1 MMSLDSLDPKL
12 REANVLLARFLEC
25 QDEPQAE
32 KLLDRLLTEHC
43 IPITRAVLS
52 RKSFDAAEAEQVTG
66 LACGS
71 IVQHLQ
77 KSRSERVPNPVQHF
91 KAYVRLM
98 TERAF
103 GDFLDDKYPERRRL
117 KQRILYVVKAQNP
130 AQKWLA
136 AWQSSKGRTVFG
148 LTAWQGQ
155 EAAPNERAALLREDP
170 CTAADRALPNEDP
183 PHAPLATLIAGL
195 LVWTGQ
201 PVELEELVNGI
212 GRIQGIRDVQPIAVS
227 QHGSDDAPHS
237 IYEEMPDKTQNM
249 ERDTERRDLLARVWA
264 EICRL
269 QVSQRIVLLLG
280 MKDDKGG
287 SPLDLLAS
295 QRVVGLRQIA
305 EQLEMQWSDFA
316 RVWQEVPLDD
326 KRLAGMLHISEEN
339 VRFKR
344 HAARARLRERMA
356 AQME

>member
-1 MMSLDSLDPKL
+1 MMSLDSLDAKL

-25 QDEPQAE
+25 QDETQAD

-43 IPITRAVLS
+43 LPMSRGILS
-52 RKSFDAAEAEQVTG
+52 RKSLDPAEAEQVTG

-77 KSRSERVPNPVQHF
+77 KARTERIPNPVQHF

-117 KQRILYVVKAQNP
+117 KQRILYVVRSQNP

-136 AWQSSKGRTVFG
+136 SWPNSKGRTVFG

-155 EAAPNERAALLREDP
+155 EPSPNERAALLREDP
-170 CTAADRALPNEDP
+170 CAAADRALPNEDP
-183 PHAPLATLIAGL
+183 THAPLATLVAGL

-212 GRIQGIRDVQPIAVS
+212 GRIRGIRDVQTLAVS
-227 QHGSDDAPHS
+227 QHRNDDSPRDR
-237 IYEEMPDKTQNM
+237 YDETPDTTQNI
-249 ERDTERRDLLARVWA
+249 ERDTEQRDLLAKVWA

-269 QVSQRIVLLLG
+269 QVSQRMVLLLG
-280 MKDDKGG
+280 MKDDTGG
-287 SPLDLLAS
+287 SPLDLLVS

-305 EQLEMQWSDFA
+305 AQLEMQWNDFA
-316 RVWQEVPLDD
+316 RVWQEIPLDD
-326 KRLAGMLHISEEN
+326 RRLAGMLHISEEN

-344 HAARARLRERMA
+344 HAARARLRQRMA